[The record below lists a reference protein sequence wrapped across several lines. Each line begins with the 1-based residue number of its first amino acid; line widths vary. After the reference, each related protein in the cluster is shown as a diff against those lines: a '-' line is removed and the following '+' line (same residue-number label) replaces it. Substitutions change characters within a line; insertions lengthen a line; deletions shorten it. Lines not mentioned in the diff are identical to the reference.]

1 MKAQGIS
8 ENLREFVRKEIGLRG
23 QNCHSRRQ
31 CVEERKHRAVEGGE
45 RRRQGEDERPGDS
58 HLDW

>member
-1 MKAQGIS
+1 MFTAGNIMEQMQ
-8 ENLREFVRKEIGLRG
+8 REFVRKE
-23 QNCHSRRQ
+23 
-31 CVEERKHRAVEGGE
+31 HRAVEGGE